1 MAHEIT
7 KRDDLMYVGQTPWH
21 GLGHRLDAVATSAE
35 AIAAANMDWRVIQ
48 TPVYTAIPRIR
59 KAEGLFTV
67 GGATYEHSVATVDMK
82 NVEGQ
87 LAIVREDT
95 DEVFAIMSDGYTPIQ
110 NTEAFEFF
118 DALASSGEAIYHT
131 VGSLKGGRRV
141 WILAKLPGD
150 LAVSDT
156 DLLDKYILLAN
167 SHDGSR
173 AFSMQMTPVRV
184 VCNNTLSVAL
194 AGEET
199 QFKAKHTSNIMRRV
213 NDARDILGLSE
224 AYFEMFMRGVERL
237 VDARMTEGQM
247 HDFSRRILGIEVGAK
262 AEDIREPATSALATL
277 PVLFQVGQGNSGE
290 NAWHAY
296 NAVTEYVDHIRPIG
310 RSMTTFQD
318 RSVEVQDKRLD
329 TAWFGIGAMLKQ
341 GAWDDLQ
348 EFARN

>member
-7 KRDDLMYVGQTPWH
+7 KRDDMMYVGQTPWH

-48 TPVYTAIPRIR
+48 TPVYTAIPRIT
-59 KAEGLFTV
+59 KGEGLLV

-95 DEVFAIMSDGYTPIQ
+95 DEVFAIMSDGYTPVQ

-131 VGSLKGGRRV
+131 AGSLKGGRRV

-150 LAVSDT
+150 LAISDT
-156 DLLDKYILLAN
+156 DLLEKYILLAN

-194 AGEET
+194 GGEET
-199 QFKAKHTSNIMRRV
+199 QFKAKHTSNIMKRV

-237 VDARMTEGQM
+237 VDARMTMGQM
-247 HDFSRRILGIEVGAK
+247 HDFSRRILGIDAKAK

-277 PVLFQVGQGNSGE
+277 PVLFRVGQGNSGE

-329 TAWFGIGAMLKQ
+329 TAWFGTGAMLKQ
-341 GAWDDLQ
+341 GAWNDLQ